1 MTGGNSMGGKV
12 LCQTIR
18 LELEYLYDE
27 DGKRLPYYTELK
39 RIQEQV
45 YLADNRTIQILWEWD
60 NYSVFYKREHGVAPK
75 AIDFSNGQGSIRGYV
90 YDILKTEF
98 PDWYSGN
105 LTTSIQQTLASYKEV
120 RKDVQAGKRSI
131 TSYKKD
137 APIDIHNACISFEF
151 EGGNAAVS
159 LKVFSE
165 PFRKACGYGS
175 TTVTFKVKKLGK
187 AVREII
193 ELCARGTN
201 GYAFGASKL
210 IYNAK
215 KDCWF
220 LHLAYKFLARE
231 NENLDPNHIMGV
243 DLGIKYAAYM
253 GFNHSPERYYIKG
266 GEVETFRHKVE
277 ARKRSLQE
285 QGKYCGDGRIG
296 HGYQTR
302 MKPVQKLS
310 DSIARFR
317 DTANHKY
324 SRYIVDMAVKHGCGK
339 IQVEDLSNIKDRQD
353 KFLQEWTYF
362 DLQQKIKYKAEAEGI
377 EVVKVAPHHTSQRCS
392 QCGYI
397 DENNRPSQSEFKC
410 GRCGFTA
417 NADYNASLNL
427 ATAGIEEL
435 IAEELRAKRKNASK
449 H

>member
-1 MTGGNSMGGKV
+1 MTGSTSKGGKE

-27 DGKRLPYYTELK
+27 DGKRLPYYQELK
-39 RIQEQV
+39 HIQEQV
-45 YLADNRTIQILWEWD
+45 YLANNRVIQILWEWS
-60 NYSVFYKREHGVAPK
+60 NFSIFYKKEHDVAPK
-75 AIDFSNGQGSIRGYV
+75 AIDFSNGQSSVRGYI
-90 YDILKTEF
+90 YDILKKEF

-105 LTTSIQQTLASYKEV
+105 LTTSVQQTVASYKEIQ
-120 RKDVQAGKRSI
+120 KDIRDGKRSI
-131 TSYKKD
+131 TSYKRN
-137 APIDIHNACISFEF
+137 APIDIHNECISFDF
-151 EGGNAAVS
+151 EGGRSVVH

-165 PFRKACGYGS
+165 PFRNACGYGS
-175 TTVTFKVKKLGK
+175 TAVTFKVRKLTK
-187 AVREII
+187 DVRGII
-193 ELCARGTN
+193 ELCMRKAN
-201 GYAFGASKL
+201 GYKFGSSKL

-215 KDCWF
+215 KNCWF

-231 NENLDPNHIMGV
+231 NEKLDPDYIMGV

-253 GFNHSPERYYIKG
+253 GFNHSPERYCIKG
-266 GEVETFRHKVE
+266 GEVEAFRRKVE

-296 HGYQTR
+296 HGYKTR
-302 MKPVQKLS
+302 TKPVQQLS

-339 IQVEDLSNIKDRQD
+339 IQMEDLSNIRDRQD
-353 KFLQEWTYF
+353 KFLKDWTYF

-397 DENNRPSQSEFKC
+397 DAGNRPSQEKFVC

-435 IAEELRAKRKNASK
+435 IAEELRAKCKKSSK
-449 H
+449 G